1 LPVLGSKNAL
11 CLSEMRCLGKLAF
24 LLCVLSGCAATLDGP
39 KYARH
44 VPGLSEDRVLAAT
57 EHPALFLGP
66 EPDAPAVGYTSSDLV
81 VRVEGE
87 SRGGRV
93 PVQVLGPLEVHA
105 HVPVDL
111 LTMRVQRRGRLRGTS
126 LYVGPNDR
134 VQVLGAALEPGRVRV
149 RATAVLPGRAGPTFE
164 GSYPAV
170 GLGSQPA
177 PVDAAAPDAG
187 TPYELA
193 AGLPLVLYEEPSGTV
208 VTTLAPAPIALA
220 VTVLKQ
226 EDGWFAVRI
235 GSGPYLIG
243 YTNASLREQSAD
255 AAVPTPPAT
264 DNAVPSRLV
273 HEVGALKRVV
283 PGTRLSFNDEPIAV
297 LHAEAWARVLA
308 EYPNGEVDAFVAVD
322 DSVAVRGLLPK
333 AALRDPPVIET
344 ASEAPVSETPS
355 EAPVGEAPTQA
366 VSETPRQAVSE
377 TPTQAATP

>member
-1 LPVLGSKNAL
+1 
-11 CLSEMRCLGKLAF
+11 MRCLGRLAF
-24 LLCVLSGCAATLDGP
+24 LLWVLAGCAATLDGP
-39 KYARH
+39 KYARN

-66 EPDAPAVGYTSSDLV
+66 ESDAPAVGYTSSDLV

-134 VQVLGAALEPGRVRV
+134 VQVLGVATEPGRVRV
-149 RATAVLPGRAGPTFE
+149 RAAAVLPGRHGPTFE

-177 PVDAAAPDAG
+177 PADAAAPDPG

-220 VTVLKQ
+220 VTVLK
-226 EDGWFAVRI
+226 EENGWFAVRI

-243 YTNASLREQSAD
+243 YTNASLREQSAKP
-255 AAVPTPPAT
+255 AVATPPAT
-264 DNAVPSRLV
+264 NSAVPSRLV

-333 AALRDPPVIET
+333 AALRDPPPASET
-344 ASEAPVSETPS
+344 PKEAPVGETPNEAPVSETPN
-355 EAPVGEAPTQA
+355 EAPASETPNEAP
-366 VSETPRQAVSE
+366 VSETPKE
-377 TPTQAATP
+377 AATP